1 VVSPVSASVTV
12 AHQHPVAA
20 SSLFTAHDALGM
32 PIVQYDFWDNGS
44 DGGTWLLNGVPL
56 GLNQDNFVPA
66 SQLSLVTYRGGAGT
80 ETIWERASDGI
91 GFGAWVSLSATD
103 TAPVV
108 TPSSANVNV
117 GHAMVAASS
126 LFTAGDADTDNIVQ
140 YEFFDSGQ
148 AGGHWV
154 LNGIVQPDNQTIS
167 ISASQLAQM
176 TYRGGSGTETIWERA
191 SDGVQ
196 FGAWVSLNATGTES
210 APAVAPTSASVV
222 ASYKSSVAA
231 TTLFTVYDRDG
242 DLITQYDFWDNG
254 AGGGHWSING
264 VAQGS
269 NVEIIVNASQLSQ
282 VTYTP
287 GAGTDTLFVRAN
299 DGLLWSAWTAGFSA
313 TDVAPVSTP
322 VHNSVSGAGNRTYAF
337 SNLFAVSDADGDQA
351 AVYDFWDNGAGGGH
365 WSINGVA
372 QGSNHEILVNASQL
386 SQVTYQSGSGTDTLF
401 LRASDGLHFGAW
413 TQGVSVANA
422 PVANPNQSAFTLS
435 HTQSVAATTLF
446 TATDAD
452 GDPITKYDFWDN
464 GMGGGHWSIN
474 GVAQGSNVEIIVNAS
489 QLSQVTYTPGAGTDT
504 LFVRVND
511 GTQWSAWTPGF
522 TAVERGTRKHL
533 VHQLAGRQYRPDLC
547 GLRPVHHHRCGHRCD
562 RQIRFLGQRRGRRP
576 LVGERRGEGKQS
588 GDRGECFPALAG
600 DLHRGGGYRHAVR
613 AHQRRPPMGPVD
625 ARVPRVGRPA
635 AELCDRPRRWW
646 GGDWHG
652 GFAHRCELRLQHRHA
667 HARRFPTLRR
677 DRSGPGRPGL
687 ARSRRHQ
694 FHQRHDDR
702 DLDECHERRR
712 HVARDRRHAS
722 SQHRAPRQL
731 HGVDVRLGERRPR
744 RHDDRRSAD
753 SRRSAAA
760 GRPTACVSFAICFIA
775 QESRVLASGPLDEG

>member
-32 PIVQYDFWDNGS
+32 PIVQYDFWDNGGA
-44 DGGTWLLNGVPL
+44 GGAWLLNGVPL

-269 NVEIIVNASQLSQ
+269 NVEIIVNASQL
-282 VTYTP
+282 
-287 GAGTDTLFVRAN
+287 
-299 DGLLWSAWTAGFSA
+299 
-313 TDVAPVSTP
+313 
-322 VHNSVSGAGNRTYAF
+322 
-337 SNLFAVSDADGDQA
+337 
-351 AVYDFWDNGAGGGH
+351 
-365 WSINGVA
+365 
-372 QGSNHEILVNASQL
+372 
-386 SQVTYQSGSGTDTLF
+386 
-401 LRASDGLHFGAW
+401 
-413 TQGVSVANA
+413 
-422 PVANPNQSAFTLS
+422 
-435 HTQSVAATTLF
+435 
-446 TATDAD
+446 
-452 GDPITKYDFWDN
+452 
-464 GMGGGHWSIN
+464 
-474 GVAQGSNVEIIVNAS
+474 
-489 QLSQVTYTPGAGTDT
+489 
-504 LFVRVND
+504 
-511 GTQWSAWTPGF
+511 
-522 TAVERGTRKHL
+522 
-533 VHQLAGRQYRPDLC
+533 
-547 GLRPVHHHRCGHRCD
+547 
-562 RQIRFLGQRRGRRP
+562 
-576 LVGERRGEGKQS
+576 
-588 GDRGECFPALAG
+588 
-600 DLHRGGGYRHAVR
+600 
-613 AHQRRPPMGPVD
+613 
-625 ARVPRVGRPA
+625 
-635 AELCDRPRRWW
+635 
-646 GGDWHG
+646 
-652 GFAHRCELRLQHRHA
+652 
-667 HARRFPTLRR
+667 
-677 DRSGPGRPGL
+677 
-687 ARSRRHQ
+687 
-694 FHQRHDDR
+694 
-702 DLDECHERRR
+702 
-712 HVARDRRHAS
+712 
-722 SQHRAPRQL
+722 
-731 HGVDVRLGERRPR
+731 
-744 RHDDRRSAD
+744 
-753 SRRSAAA
+753 
-760 GRPTACVSFAICFIA
+760 
-775 QESRVLASGPLDEG
+775 